1 MVAIARTKKTRVSRQ
16 TKLQQKLKELKRFC
30 VRHFVSNDLAVVIN
44 MFDESTLIEVYFCF
58 PKMESVKIHLEIRY
72 DDKTDKKRM
81 LRLAQTRYRL
91 SVIVRCLEA
100 AKREDV
106 KLARCFTAHTS
117 NYNRMTSLFVVS
129 RFSVDVSD
137 CSSRRK
143 TTDPSF
149 DINRLS
155 DMFTQALAHFDSE
168 MQRLEIS
175 LPLLDDDN
183 TIEVVVKEP
192 EPILDTGSNEK

>member
-1 MVAIARTKKTRVSRQ
+1 MIEKVKEKKKTPRQ

-30 VRHFVSNDLAVVIN
+30 VRHFVSNDLAVAIN

-58 PKMESVKIHLEIRY
+58 PAMESVKIHLEMRY

-129 RFSVDVSD
+129 RYILDVSD
-137 CSSRRK
+137 CSFRRK

-168 MQRLEIS
+168 MQRLGI
-175 LPLLDDDN
+175 N
-183 TIEVVVKEP
+183 IEN
-192 EPILDTGSNEK
+192 LDTPDDVEIVPITE

>member
-1 MVAIARTKKTRVSRQ
+1 MIEKVKEKKKTPRQ

-30 VRHFVSNDLAVVIN
+30 VRHFVSNDLAAAIN

-58 PKMESVKIHLEIRY
+58 PKMESVKIHLEMRY

-137 CSSRRK
+137 CNFRRK

-168 MQRLEIS
+168 MQRLGI
-175 LPLLDDDN
+175 N
-183 TIEVVVKEP
+183 IEN
-192 EPILDTGSNEK
+192 LDTPDDVEIVPITEY

>member
-1 MVAIARTKKTRVSRQ
+1 MIEKVKEKKKTTRQ
-16 TKLQQKLKELKRFC
+16 TRLQQKLKELKRFC
-30 VRHFVSNDLAVVIN
+30 VRHFVSNDLAVAIN

-58 PKMESVKIHLEIRY
+58 PKMESVKIHLEMRY

-137 CSSRRK
+137 CSFRRK
-143 TTDPSF
+143 NTDPSF

-168 MQRLEIS
+168 MQRLGI
-175 LPLLDDDN
+175 N
-183 TIEVVVKEP
+183 IEN
-192 EPILDTGSNEK
+192 LDTPDDVEIVPITEY